1 MSKHDIRLRRQKFM
15 ARGAERFRNYGAVL
29 ERHEKEMRIKKI
41 LRAFTYFL
49 IILFVVLLIVIVVR
63 MERRAVKKSTES
75 STYLDVLYK
84 RKKQGDEV
92 NLKGRG
98 VAPQLEVYQF
108 CFATNTKSLAASSVP
123 KLPKRGSESNFKK

>member
-1 MSKHDIRLRRQKFM
+1 MSKHDIRLRRQKLM

-63 MERRAVKKSTES
+63 VERRAVKKGAES
-75 STYLDVLYK
+75 SMYLDIRQKTQETKWRCHFKPMY
-84 RKKQGDEV
+84 RPCGS
-92 NLKGRG
+92 
-98 VAPQLEVYQF
+98 
-108 CFATNTKSLAASSVP
+108 ATL
-123 KLPKRGSESNFKK
+123 